1 MKKTFTLSLS
11 VLLALTASAQ
21 IHVVSNTTLG
31 KGYYPRFADEATI
44 TYFAEEN
51 AAYDNLVSEDE
62 LRVDNQDL
70 TLNLYRNGV
79 KTVLTPHGADVNYV
93 WASLSPNRKYI
104 LFNTLH
110 GTAVCDLNGREIIN
124 FGQGLDAPV
133 WYGND
138 YIVGMNDCSDSHQY
152 TASSIVIASLDGTLR
167 QTLTDPAEFGM
178 YPAVDAKSG
187 RIAYNTLDGEMHM
200 LQLNL
205 TEEPVRRTAPA
216 LKQMRNTR
224 AQMRATERKRAAAD
238 AKPSDFR
245 IYINPGHGG
254 YTGDDRNMAIYPF
267 AQGDTLGFWESSSNL
282 HKGLKLDTMLR
293 TLGFQTKLSR
303 VLNRQEDD
311 RALSAIVA
319 EANAWES
326 DFMLSIHSNAGNP
339 SNYILQL
346 YAGIDLDDQQ
356 QSYPTPTP
364 CSAESREIT
373 TLLGNILYENEVTC
387 WSREPVIS
395 GDKTFARKIMGWSNG
410 YGVLRGLTVPGTIS
424 EGCMHD
430 YIPET
435 YRLMNMDY
443 KWRESFYFARTF
455 MEYFCHSQLPYGAIG
470 GQLRDSYQKQISPDI
485 HPRRGSRDVLRP
497 LNRATVELYQDGK
510 LLQTYTTDTLYNGC
524 YFFWNLQP
532 GKYVVRGHLDGYYD
546 YTDTLDVV
554 NNKIAY
560 SNMLLSMQR
569 QTPPEVVAYTP
580 NVAITD
586 SVQVSTQITMSFNW
600 DMHEDSTAAAF
611 SISPEVD
618 GTITFEDGGRL
629 LRFTP
634 TTRFEP
640 GVEYTVTLSTE
651 ACHPDVMFP
660 NHLQQPFTF
669 KFRTLYRGHVNVVQ
683 SYPRSGDTD
692 IPLQPSF
699 MTFFDANIVGS
710 SVSKNV
716 AVLDAEDNAVKI
728 NSRSFA
734 YNKASEQ
741 YGSVTFELTKALTP
755 ETDYRL
761 VWYPEVKDMEG
772 ILLMDTVVIPFRTSK
787 AVATDMP
794 VVNPLDTVF
803 FEGDLDA
810 SDATAS
816 AYAFANKNKKVN
828 GQASN
833 QLYYTF
839 TEPSAEA
846 VYAALDPSLVVG
858 NSNSRLGLYVF
869 SDYSFCE
876 LYARWAVAGDVQYT
890 KICTLDYAGWKFCEA
905 DMSTL
910 PAGVDYQFMG
920 LRLVRTVASL
930 SASGSFYVDDLSAQY
945 VEPTGVEDIDAAEQL
960 LDSKVLKDGAFYII
974 HNGRVYNANGAV
986 VR

>member
-1 MKKTFTLSLS
+1 MKRTFTLFLCIMF
-11 VLLALTASAQ
+11 ALTMSAQ
-21 IHVVSNTTLG
+21 IRVISDTRLG
-31 KGYYPRFADEATI
+31 KGYYPRFADEATL
-44 TYFAEEN
+44 TCFAEES
-51 AAYDNLVSEDE
+51 AAYDHAATDDE
-62 LRVDNQDL
+62 LRVDNRDL

-79 KTVLTPHGADVNYV
+79 KTVLTPHGDDVNYV
-93 WASLSPNRKYI
+93 WASLSPDKRYI
-104 LFNTLH
+104 LFNTMH
-110 GTAVCDLNGREIIN
+110 GTAVCDLSGHEIVN

-152 TASSIVIASLDGTLR
+152 TASSIVIASLDGKVR
-167 QTLTDPAEFGM
+167 QTLTDPAGFGM

-187 RIAYNTLDGEMHM
+187 RIAYNTLDGDIHV

-205 TEEPVRRTAPA
+205 TEEPVRRTAPV
-216 LKQMRNTR
+216 LRQMQNTR
-224 AQMRATERKRAAAD
+224 AQMRATARKRAAAD

-267 AQGDTLGFWESSSNL
+267 ASGDTLGFWESSSNL

-293 TLGFQTKLSR
+293 ALGFQTKLSR
-303 VLNRQEDD
+303 VLNRQIDD

-346 YAGIDLDDQQ
+346 YAGIDLDDTQKT
-356 QSYPTPTP
+356 YPTPTP
-364 CSAESREIT
+364 CSDESRAIT

-443 KWRESFYFARTF
+443 KWRESFYFARLF
-455 MEYFCHSQLPYGAIG
+455 MEYFCHAELPYGAIG
-470 GQLRDSYQKQISPDI
+470 GQLRDSYQKQVSPDI
-485 HPRRGSRDVLRP
+485 HPRRGTRDVLRP

-532 GKYVVRGHLDGYYD
+532 GRYVVLAKTDGYYEMS
-546 YTDTLDVV
+546 DTLDVV
-554 NNKIAY
+554 NNKIVYA
-560 SNMLLSMQR
+560 NMLMSMQR
-569 QTPPEVVAYTP
+569 QTPPEVIAYTP
-580 NVAITD
+580 KVELTD
-586 SVQVSTQITMSFNW
+586 SVQVSTQITLSFNW
-600 DMHEDSTAAAF
+600 DMREDSTAAAF
-611 SISPEVD
+611 SISPAVD
-618 GTITFEDGGRL
+618 GTITFENESRTM
-629 LRFTP
+629 RFTP
-634 TTRFEP
+634 ATRFEP
-640 GVEYTVTLSTE
+640 GVEYTVTLSTG
-651 ACHPDVMFP
+651 ACHPDATWP
-660 NHLQQPFTF
+660 NHLREPFSF
-669 KFRTLYRGHVNVVQ
+669 KFRTLYRGHVNIVQ
-683 SYPRSGDTD
+683 SYPKAGDTD

-699 MTFFDANIVGS
+699 ITFFDANIVGS
-710 SVSKNV
+710 VVSKNV
-716 AVLDAEDNAVKI
+716 AVLDTAGKVMKI
-728 NSRSFA
+728 NSRSFS
-734 YNKASEQ
+734 YNKASKQ
-741 YGSVTFELTKALTP
+741 YGSATFELVAALSP
-755 ETDYRL
+755 ESDYRL
-761 VWYPEVKDMEG
+761 VWYPNVKDVEG
-772 ILLMDTVVIPFRTSK
+772 ILLMDTIVIPFRTGK
-787 AVATDMP
+787 AVASDMP
-794 VVNPLDTVF
+794 VVNVLDTVF
-803 FEGDLDA
+803 FDGDLE
-810 SDATAS
+810 SSVGTTTA
-816 AYAFANKNKKVN
+816 YGFRNTNTKVN

-833 QLYYTF
+833 QIYYTF

-846 VYAALDPSLVVG
+846 VYTARDPSLVIG
-858 NSNSRLGLYVF
+858 NSNSRLGMQVF
-869 SDYSFCE
+869 SDYSFNE

-890 KICTLDYAGWKFCEA
+890 KVCTLDYAGWKFCEA

-920 LRLVRTVASL
+920 LRLVRTADSEK
-930 SASGSFYVDDLSAQY
+930 ASGSFYVDDLSAQY
-945 VEPTGVEDIDAAEQL
+945 VEPTGVEDIDA
-960 LDSKVLKDGAFYII
+960 LDATDKKVLKDGSLYIL
-974 HNGRVYNANGAV
+974 HNGKIYNAHGALI
-986 VR
+986 R

>member
-1 MKKTFTLSLS
+1 MF
-11 VLLALTASAQ
+11 ALTMSAQ
-21 IHVVSNTTLG
+21 IRVISNTSLG
-31 KGYYPRFADEATI
+31 KGYYPRFADET
-44 TYFAEEN
+44 TLTCFADES
-51 AAYDNLVSEDE
+51 AAYDQMATGDE
-62 LRVDNQDL
+62 LRVDNKDL

-79 KTVLTPHGADVNYV
+79 KTVLTPHGDDVNYV
-93 WASLSPNRKYI
+93 WASLSPNKKYI
-104 LFNTLH
+104 LFNTMH
-110 GTAVCDLNGREIIN
+110 GTAICDLNGREIIN

-138 YIVGMNDCSDSHQY
+138 YIVGMNDTSDSHQY
-152 TASSIVIASLDGTLR
+152 TASSIVIASVDGKVR

-187 RIAYNTLDGEMHM
+187 RIAYNTLDGDIHM

-205 TEEPVRRTAPA
+205 TEEPVRRTVPA
-216 LKQMRNTR
+216 LRQMQNTR
-224 AQMRATERKRAAAD
+224 AQMRATARKRAAAD

-267 AQGDTLGFWESSSNL
+267 ASGDTLGFWESSSNL

-303 VLNRQEDD
+303 VLNRQIDD

-346 YAGIDLDDQQ
+346 YAGIDLDDAQKT
-356 QSYPTPTP
+356 YPTPTP
-364 CSAESREIT
+364 CSDESRAIT

-455 MEYFCHSQLPYGAIG
+455 MEYFCHAELPYGAIG

-485 HPRRGSRDVLRP
+485 HPRRGSRDELRP

-510 LLQTYTTDTLYNGC
+510 LVQTYTTDTLYNGC

-532 GKYVVRGHLDGYYD
+532 GKYVVKGKKDGYYD
-546 YTDTLDVV
+546 YSDTLDVV
-554 NNKIAY
+554 NNKIVY
-560 SNMLLSMQR
+560 SNMLMSMQR
-569 QTPPEVVAYTP
+569 QTPPEVIAYTP
-580 NVAITD
+580 KVELTD
-586 SVQVSTQITMSFNW
+586 SVQVSTQITLSFNW
-600 DMHEDSTAAAF
+600 DMREDSTAAAF
-611 SISPEVD
+611 SISPAVD
-618 GTITFEDGGRL
+618 GTVTFEDGARSM
-629 LRFTP
+629 RFTP
-634 TTRFEP
+634 ATRFEP
-640 GVEYTVTLSTE
+640 GVEYTVTLSTK
-651 ACHPDVMFP
+651 ACHPDANWP
-660 NHLQQPFTF
+660 NHLKEPFTF
-669 KFRTLYRGHVNVVQ
+669 KFRTLYRGHVNIVQ
-683 SYPRSGDTD
+683 TYPKAGDKD

-699 MTFFDANIVGS
+699 ITFFDANIVGS
-710 SVSKNV
+710 VASKNV
-716 AVLDAEDNAVKI
+716 AVLDAAGKTMKI
-728 NSRSFA
+728 NSRSFSH
-734 YNKASEQ
+734 NKASKQ
-741 YGSVTFELTKALTP
+741 YGSSTFELVDALAP
-755 ETDYRL
+755 ESDYRL
-761 VWYPEVKDMEG
+761 VWYPNLKDVEG
-772 ILLMDTVVIPFRTSK
+772 ILLMDTVVIPFRTGK
-787 AVATDMP
+787 ALASDIP
-794 VVNPLDTVF
+794 VVNVLDTVF
-803 FEGDLDA
+803 FEGDLET
-810 SDATAS
+810 SVGTATA
-816 AYAFANKNKKVN
+816 YGFRNTNTKVN

-833 QLYYTF
+833 QIYYTF

-846 VYAALDPSLVVG
+846 VYTALDPSLVIG
-858 NSNSRLGLYVF
+858 NSNSRLGMQVF
-869 SDYSFCE
+869 SDYSFNE

-920 LRLVRTVASL
+920 LRLVRTADSEK
-930 SASGSFYVDDLSAQY
+930 ASGSFFVDDLSAQY
-945 VEPTGVEDIDAAEQL
+945 VEPTAVEDIDA
-960 LDSKVLKDGAFYII
+960 LDATDKKVLKDGSLYIL
-974 HNGRVYNANGAV
+974 HNGKLYNANGAV

>member
-1 MKKTFTLSLS
+1 MKSTFTLFLS
-11 VLLALTASAQ
+11 IMFALTMSAQ
-21 IHVVSNTTLG
+21 IRVISNTSLG
-31 KGYYPRFADEATI
+31 KGYYPRFADET
-44 TYFAEEN
+44 TLTCFADES
-51 AAYDNLVSEDE
+51 AAYDNVATGDE
-62 LRVDNQDL
+62 LRVDNKDL
-70 TLNLYRNGV
+70 TLNLYRNGK
-79 KTVLTPHGADVNYV
+79 KTVLTPHGDDVNYV
-93 WASLSPNRKYI
+93 WASLSPNKKYI
-104 LFNTLH
+104 LFNTMH
-110 GTAVCDLNGREIIN
+110 GTAICDLSGREIIN

-152 TASSIVIASLDGTLR
+152 TASSIVIASVDGKVR

-187 RIAYNTLDGEMHM
+187 RIAYNTLDGDIHL

-205 TEEPVRRTAPA
+205 TEEPIRRTVPA
-216 LKQMRNTR
+216 LRQLQNTR
-224 AQMRATERKRAAAD
+224 AQMRATARKRAAAD

-267 AQGDTLGFWESSSNL
+267 ASGDTLGFWESSSNL

-293 TLGFQTKLSR
+293 TLGFQTMLSR
-303 VLNRQEDD
+303 VLNREEDD

-346 YAGIDLDDQQ
+346 YAGIDLDDTQKT
-356 QSYPTPTP
+356 YPTPTP
-364 CSAESREIT
+364 CSDESRAIT

-455 MEYFCHSQLPYGAIG
+455 MEYFCHAELPYGAIG

-485 HPRRGSRDVLRP
+485 HPRRGSRDELRP

-510 LLQTYTTDTLYNGC
+510 LVQTYTTDTLYNGC

-532 GKYVVRGHLDGYYD
+532 GKYVVKGKKDGYYD
-546 YTDTLDVV
+546 YSDTLDVV
-554 NNKIAY
+554 NNKIVY
-560 SNMLLSMQR
+560 SNMLMSMQR
-569 QTPPEVVAYTP
+569 QTPPEVIAYTP
-580 NVAITD
+580 KVELTD
-586 SVQVSTQITMSFNW
+586 SVQVSTQITLSFNW
-600 DMHEDSTAAAF
+600 DMREDSTAAAF
-611 SISPEVD
+611 SISPAVD
-618 GTITFEDGGRL
+618 GTVTFEDGARSM
-629 LRFTP
+629 RFTP
-634 TTRFEP
+634 ATRFEP
-640 GVEYTVTLSTE
+640 GVEYMVTLSTK
-651 ACHPDVMFP
+651 ACHPDANWP
-660 NHLQQPFTF
+660 NHLKKPFTF
-669 KFRTLYRGHVNVVQ
+669 KFRTLYRGHVNIVQ
-683 SYPRSGDTD
+683 TYPKAGDKD

-699 MTFFDANIVGS
+699 ITFFDANIVGS
-710 SVSKNV
+710 VASKNV
-716 AVLDAEDNAVKI
+716 AVLDTAGKTMKI
-728 NSRSFA
+728 NSRSFSH
-734 YNKASEQ
+734 NKASKQ
-741 YGSVTFELTKALTP
+741 YGSSTFELVAALAP
-755 ETDYRL
+755 ESDYRL
-761 VWYPEVKDMEG
+761 VWYPDVKDVEG
-772 ILLMDTVVIPFRTSK
+772 ILLMDTVVIPFRTGK
-787 AVATDMP
+787 ALASDIP
-794 VVNPLDTVF
+794 VVNVLDTVF
-803 FEGDLDA
+803 FDGDLET
-810 SDATAS
+810 SVGTTTA
-816 AYAFANKNKKVN
+816 YGFRNTNTKVN

-833 QLYYTF
+833 QIYYTF

-846 VYAALDPSLVVG
+846 VYTALDPSLVIG
-858 NSNSRLGLYVF
+858 NSNSRLGMQVF
-869 SDYSFCE
+869 SDYSFNE

-920 LRLVRTVASL
+920 LRLVHTADSEK
-930 SASGSFYVDDLSAQY
+930 ASGSFYVDDLSAQY
-945 VEPTGVEDIDAAEQL
+945 VEPTAVEDIDA
-960 LDSKVLKDGAFYII
+960 LDATDKKVLQGGSLYIL
-974 HNGRVYNANGAV
+974 HNGKLYNANGAV

>member
-1 MKKTFTLSLS
+1 MF
-11 VLLALTASAQ
+11 ALTMSAQ
-21 IHVVSNTTLG
+21 IRVISNTSLG
-31 KGYYPRFADEATI
+31 KGYYPRFADET
-44 TYFAEEN
+44 TLTCFADES
-51 AAYDNLVSEDE
+51 AAYDNVATDDE
-62 LRVDNQDL
+62 LRVDNKDL

-79 KTVLTPHGADVNYV
+79 KTVLTPHGDDVNYV
-93 WASLSPNRKYI
+93 WASLSPDKKYI
-104 LFNTLH
+104 LFNTMH
-110 GTAVCDLNGREIIN
+110 GTAICDLNGREIIN

-138 YIVGMNDCSDSHQY
+138 YIVGMNDTSDSHQY
-152 TASSIVIASLDGTLR
+152 TASSIVIASVDGKVR

-187 RIAYNTLDGEMHM
+187 RIAYNTLDGDIHM

-205 TEEPVRRTAPA
+205 TEEPIRRTAPA
-216 LKQMRNTR
+216 LRQMQNTR
-224 AQMRATERKRAAAD
+224 AQMRATARKRAAAD

-267 AQGDTLGFWESSSNL
+267 ASGDTLGFWESSSNL

-303 VLNRQEDD
+303 VLNRQIDD

-346 YAGIDLDDQQ
+346 YAGIDLDDAQKT
-356 QSYPTPTP
+356 YPTPTP
-364 CSAESREIT
+364 CSDESRAIT

-455 MEYFCHSQLPYGAIG
+455 MEYFCHAELPYGAIG

-485 HPRRGSRDVLRP
+485 HPRRGSRDELRP

-524 YFFWNLQP
+524 YFFWNLQS
-532 GKYVVRGHLDGYYD
+532 GKYVVKGKKDGYYD
-546 YTDTLDVV
+546 YSDTLDVV
-554 NNKIAY
+554 NNKIVY
-560 SNMLLSMQR
+560 SNMLMSMQR
-569 QTPPEVVAYTP
+569 QTPPEVIAYTP
-580 NVAITD
+580 KVELTD
-586 SVQVSTQITMSFNW
+586 SVQVSTQITLSFNW
-600 DMHEDSTAAAF
+600 DMREDSTAAAF
-611 SISPEVD
+611 SISPAVD
-618 GTITFEDGGRL
+618 GTVTFEDGARSM
-629 LRFTP
+629 RFTP
-634 TTRFEP
+634 ATRFEP
-640 GVEYTVTLSTE
+640 GVEYTVTLSTK
-651 ACHPDVMFP
+651 ACHPDANWP
-660 NHLQQPFTF
+660 NHLKEPFTF
-669 KFRTLYRGHVNVVQ
+669 KFRTLYRGHVNIVQ
-683 SYPRSGDTD
+683 TYPKAGDND

-699 MTFFDANIVGS
+699 ITFFDANIVGS
-710 SVSKNV
+710 VASKNV
-716 AVLDAEDNAVKI
+716 AVLDTAGKTMKI
-728 NSRSFA
+728 NSRSFSH
-734 YNKASEQ
+734 NKASKQ
-741 YGSVTFELTKALTP
+741 YGSSTFELVDALAP
-755 ETDYRL
+755 ESDYRL
-761 VWYPEVKDMEG
+761 VWYPDVKDVEG
-772 ILLMDTVVIPFRTSK
+772 ILLMDTVVIPFRTGK
-787 AVATDMP
+787 ALASDMP
-794 VVNPLDTVF
+794 VVNVLDTVF
-803 FEGDLDA
+803 FDGDLET
-810 SDATAS
+810 SVGTTTA
-816 AYAFANKNKKVN
+816 YGFRNTNTKVN

-833 QLYYTF
+833 QIYYTF

-846 VYAALDPSLVVG
+846 VYTALDPSLVIG
-858 NSNSRLGLYVF
+858 NSNSRLGMQVF
-869 SDYSFCE
+869 SDYSFNE

-920 LRLVRTVASL
+920 LRLVRTADSEK
-930 SASGSFYVDDLSAQY
+930 ASGSFYVDDLSAQY
-945 VEPTGVEDIDAAEQL
+945 VEPTAVEDIDA
-960 LDSKVLKDGAFYII
+960 LDTTDKKVLQGGSLYIL
-974 HNGRVYNANGAV
+974 HNGKLYNANGAI

>member
-1 MKKTFTLSLS
+1 MKKTISLFLSIICVLS
-11 VLLALTASAQ
+11 MGAQ
-21 IHVVSNTTLG
+21 IRVVSNISLG
-31 KGYYPRFADEATI
+31 KGYYPRFADEATL
-44 TYFAEEN
+44 TFFAEES
-51 AAYDNLVSEDE
+51 AAYDQVASGDE
-62 LRVDNQDL
+62 LRVDNKDL

-79 KTVLTPHGADVNYV
+79 KTVLTPHGDDVNYV
-93 WASLSPNRKYI
+93 WASLSPDKQYI
-104 LFNTLH
+104 LFNTMR
-110 GTAVCDLNGREIIN
+110 GTAICDLRGREIVN
-124 FGQGLDAPV
+124 LGQGLDAPV

-138 YIVGMNDCSDSHQY
+138 YVVGMNDCSDSHRY
-152 TASSIVIASLDGTLR
+152 TASSIVIASVDGKVR
-167 QTLTDPAEFGM
+167 QTLTDPSEFGM
-178 YPAVDAKSG
+178 YPAVDAASG
-187 RIAYNTLDGEMHM
+187 RIAYNTLDGDIHM

-205 TEEPVRRTAPA
+205 TEEPVRHTLPA
-216 LKQMRNTR
+216 LKRIPDSR
-224 AQMRATERKRAAAD
+224 ARMRATARKRAAAD

-267 AQGDTLGFWESSSNL
+267 ASGDTLGFWESSSNL

-303 VLNRQEDD
+303 VLNRQIDD

-346 YAGIDLDDQQ
+346 YAGIDLDDAQKT
-356 QSYPTPTP
+356 YPTPTP
-364 CSAESREIT
+364 CSDESRAIT

-455 MEYFCHSQLPYGAIG
+455 MEYFCHAELPYGAIG
-470 GQLRDSYQKQISPDI
+470 GQLRDNYQKQVSPDI
-485 HPRRGSRDVLRP
+485 HPRRGSRDELRP

-532 GKYVVRGHLDGYYD
+532 GKYVVKGKMDGYYD
-546 YTDTLDVV
+546 YSDTLDVV
-554 NNKIAY
+554 NNKIVY
-560 SNMLLSMQR
+560 SNMPMSMQR
-569 QTPPEVVAYTP
+569 QTPPEVIAYTP
-580 NVAITD
+580 KVELTD
-586 SVQVSTQITMSFNW
+586 SVQVSTQITLSFNW
-600 DMHEDSTAAAF
+600 DMREDSTAAAF
-611 SISPEVD
+611 SISPAVD
-618 GTITFEDGGRL
+618 GTITFEDGARSM
-629 LRFTP
+629 RFTP
-634 TTRFEP
+634 ATRFEP
-640 GVEYTVTLSTE
+640 GVEYTVTLSTL
-651 ACHPDVMFP
+651 ACHPDANWP
-660 NHLQQPFTF
+660 NHLKEPFTF
-669 KFRTLYRGHVNVVQ
+669 KFRTLYRGHVNIVQ
-683 SYPRSGDTD
+683 TYPKAGDTD

-699 MTFFDANIVGS
+699 ITFFDANIVGA
-710 SVSKNV
+710 VASKNV
-716 AVLDAEDNAVKI
+716 AVLDTAGKAMKI
-728 NSRSFA
+728 NSRSFSH
-734 YNKASEQ
+734 NKASKQ
-741 YGSVTFELTKALTP
+741 YGSSTFELVAALP
-755 ETDYRL
+755 RESDYRL
-761 VWYPEVKDMEG
+761 VWYPDVKDVEG
-772 ILLMDTVVIPFRTSK
+772 ILLMDTVVIPFRTGK
-787 AVATDMP
+787 AVASDIP
-794 VVNPLDTVF
+794 IVNVLDTVF
-803 FEGDLDA
+803 FEGDLET
-810 SDATAS
+810 SVGTATA
-816 AYAFANKNKKVN
+816 YGFRNTNTKVN

-833 QLYYTF
+833 QIYYTF

-846 VYAALDPSLVVG
+846 VYTAMDPSLVIG
-858 NSNSRLGLYVF
+858 NSNSRLGMQVF
-869 SDYSFCE
+869 SDYSFND

-920 LRLVRTVASL
+920 LRLVRTADSEK
-930 SASGSFYVDDLSAQY
+930 ASGSFYVDDLSAKY
-945 VEPTGVEDIDAAEQL
+945 VEPTGVEDIDAA
-960 LDSKVLKDGAFYII
+960 DATDKKVIKDGSLYIL
-974 HNGRVYNANGAV
+974 HNSKVYNANGAL

>member
-1 MKKTFTLSLS
+1 MKKTISLFLSIICVFS
-11 VLLALTASAQ
+11 MGAQ
-21 IHVVSNTTLG
+21 IRVVSNTSLG
-31 KGYYPRFADEATI
+31 KGYYPRFADEATL
-44 TYFAEEN
+44 TFFAEES
-51 AAYDNLVSEDE
+51 AAYDQVASGDE
-62 LRVDNQDL
+62 LRVDNKDL
-70 TLNLYRNGV
+70 TLNLYRNGI
-79 KTVLTPHGADVNYV
+79 KTVLAPHGTDVNYV
-93 WASLSPNRKYI
+93 WASLSPNQKYI
-104 LFNTLH
+104 LFNTKH

-152 TASSIVIASLDGTLR
+152 TASSIVIASVDGKVR

-187 RIAYNTLDGEMHM
+187 RIAYNTLDGDIHM

-216 LKQMRNTR
+216 LRQMQNSRV
-224 AQMRATERKRAAAD
+224 QMRATARKRAAAD

-267 AQGDTLGFWESSSNL
+267 ASGDTLGFWESTSNL

-303 VLNRQEDD
+303 VLNRQIDD

-346 YAGIDLDDQQ
+346 YAGIDLDDAQKT
-356 QSYPTPTP
+356 YPTPTP
-364 CSAESREIT
+364 CSDESRAIT

-455 MEYFCHSQLPYGAIG
+455 MEYFCHSELPYGAIG

-485 HPRRGSRDVLRP
+485 HPRRGTRDELRP

-532 GKYVVRGHLDGYYD
+532 GKYVVKGKMDGYYD
-546 YTDTLDVV
+546 YSDTLDVV

-560 SNMLLSMQR
+560 SNMPMSMQR
-569 QTPPEVVAYTP
+569 QTPPEVIAYTP
-580 NVAITD
+580 KVELTD
-586 SVQVSTQITMSFNW
+586 SVQVSTQITLSFNW
-600 DMHEDSTAAAF
+600 DMREDSTAAAF
-611 SISPEVD
+611 SISPAVD
-618 GTITFEDGGRL
+618 GTITFEDGARSM
-629 LRFTP
+629 RFTP
-634 TTRFEP
+634 ATRFEP
-640 GVEYTVTLSTE
+640 GVEYTVTLSTL
-651 ACHPDVMFP
+651 ACHPDANWP
-660 NHLQQPFTF
+660 NHLKEPFTF
-669 KFRTLYRGHVNVVQ
+669 KFRTLYRGHVNIVQ
-683 SYPRSGDTD
+683 TYPKAGDTD

-699 MTFFDANIVGS
+699 ITFFDANIVGA
-710 SVSKNV
+710 VASKNV
-716 AVLDAEDNAVKI
+716 AVLDTAGKAMKI
-728 NSRSFA
+728 NSRSFSH
-734 YNKASEQ
+734 NKASKQ
-741 YGSVTFELTKALTP
+741 YGSSTFELVAALSP
-755 ETDYRL
+755 ESDYRL
-761 VWYPEVKDMEG
+761 VWYPDVKDVEG
-772 ILLMDTVVIPFRTSK
+772 ILLMDTVVIPFRTGK
-787 AVATDMP
+787 AVASDMP
-794 VVNPLDTVF
+794 VVNVLDTVF
-803 FEGDLDA
+803 FEGDLET
-810 SDATAS
+810 SVGTATA
-816 AYAFANKNKKVN
+816 YGFRNTNTKVN

-833 QLYYTF
+833 QIYYTF

-846 VYAALDPSLVVG
+846 VYTAMDPSLVIG
-858 NSNSRLGLYVF
+858 NSNSRLGMQVF
-869 SDYSFCE
+869 SDYSFND

-920 LRLVRTVASL
+920 LRLVRTADSEK
-930 SASGSFYVDDLSAQY
+930 ASGSFYVDDLSAKY
-945 VEPTGVEDIDAAEQL
+945 VEPTGVEDIDAA
-960 LDSKVLKDGAFYII
+960 DATDKKVIKDGSLYIL
-974 HNGRVYNANGAV
+974 HNSKVYNANGAL